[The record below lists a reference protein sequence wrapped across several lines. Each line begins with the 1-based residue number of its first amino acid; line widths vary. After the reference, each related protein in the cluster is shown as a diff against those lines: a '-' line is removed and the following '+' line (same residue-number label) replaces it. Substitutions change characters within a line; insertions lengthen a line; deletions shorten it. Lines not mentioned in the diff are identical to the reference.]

1 MAYQLIYTSA
11 PASLTLGRTGFST
24 VARSRGMP
32 EKLAAAV
39 ERCGVYEI
47 GSGEVFSHRTLQYG
61 GQTWHIL
68 TRMRDA
74 GTDYTNRNNYV
85 AHHIAI
91 QQSDIGGLA
100 NPAEILAQ
108 WSGWVSK
115 WSGDPR
121 YVGEVF
127 GLENIKAKNSLPA
140 KNWEKYFGN
149 PAKAALLSNYP
160 AQISASPDDARRLLD
175 LFSESLLLNANPADA
190 WDITFTTSMAS
201 GENPNAFLWKTDT
214 SGDAAAINLS
224 AKTAPAAPDNRAA
237 KYALTGEKNNR
248 ERYNLK
254 VGAPKAAVRY
264 EVVETQKGG
273 SKNALIYGIS
283 AATTIGAIAAAA
295 FALMPERAQN
305 RDFDAEPR
313 ELPVLESAAETP
325 ATTEAKIE
333 NKTAK
338 KSLAQTAG
346 KVREK
351 IASNDFAGAMETWK
365 NSGYAEKNPSLER
378 DILEDIGTRAD
389 SLMRRAENLLTVGT
403 PQTRAD
409 AAKLL
414 SAARLALDIPD
425 IPKRETRETKWKALK
440 QK

>member
-24 VARSRGMP
+24 IARTRDMP

-47 GSGEVFSHRTLQYG
+47 GSGEVFSHKTLQYG

-91 QQSDIGGLA
+91 PQSDIGGLA

-149 PAKAALLSNYP
+149 PAKAALLSNCP
-160 AQISASPDDARRLLD
+160 AQISASPDDARTLLD

-214 SGDAAAINLS
+214 SGNAAAINLS

-254 VGAPKAAVRY
+254 VGAPKAVVRY
-264 EVVETQKGG
+264 DVVETQKGG
-273 SKNALIYGIS
+273 SKNAPIYGIS
-283 AATTIGAIAAAA
+283 AAITIGAIAAAA
-295 FALMPERAQN
+295 FALMPEREKTRSSDTEQ
-305 RDFDAEPR
+305 R
-313 ELPVLESAAETP
+313 ELPVLASAAETP
-325 ATTEAKIE
+325 TGAEE
-333 NKTAK
+333 EPAK

-346 KVREK
+346 EVREK
-351 IASNDFAGAMETWK
+351 IAFDDFAGALEIWK
-365 NSGYAEKNPSLER
+365 NSGYSEKNPSLER

-414 SAARLALDIPD
+414 AAARLALDIPD

>member
-24 VARSRGMP
+24 VARTRDMP

-47 GSGEVFSHRTLQYG
+47 GAGEVFSHRTLQYG

-91 QQSDIGGLA
+91 PQSDIGGLA

-121 YVGEVF
+121 YIDDVL

-149 PAKAALLSNYP
+149 PAKAALLSNNT
-160 AQISASPDDARRLLD
+160 AQISASADDARTLLD
-175 LFSESLLLNANPADA
+175 LFSESLLLNVNPADA

-201 GENPNAFLWKTDT
+201 GENPNAYLWKTDT
-214 SGDAAAINLS
+214 SGNAAAINLS

-264 EVVETQKGG
+264 EVVETQNGG
-273 SKNALIYGIS
+273 SKNAIIYGIS
-283 AATTIGAIAAAA
+283 ATITLGAIAAAA
-295 FALMPERAQN
+295 FALMPERAT
-305 RDFDAEPR
+305 RESDAEPR
-313 ELPVLESAAETP
+313 ELPVLASTPETP
-325 ATTEAKIE
+325 TPTESKTEAKPE
-333 NKTAK
+333 K
-338 KSLAQTAG
+338 KSLAQTAEE
-346 KVREK
+346 VREK
-351 IASNDFAGAMETWK
+351 IASDDFAGALEMWK
-365 NSGYAEKNPSLER
+365 NSGYAEKNPSLEV
-378 DILEDIGTRAD
+378 DFLADIGTRAD
-389 SLMRRAENLLTVGT
+389 SLMRNAENLLTVGT
-403 PQTRAD
+403 PQTRAE

-414 SAARLALDIPD
+414 AAARLALDIPN
-425 IPKRETRETKWKALK
+425 IPKRETRETKWKTLK